1 MFCFVVVGDAAR
13 IGISS
18 SCISEGG
25 AFFSLMRIKGTS
37 PTFKPFISYKYLIKR
52 LQRRRVKPVLLAFL
66 HSCFCCLVNARPIL
80 HTSLAKGQYIQSIS
94 IIRIAT
100 LDNPETVAYGCKL
113 ATLRASCLA
122 VVTDVM
128 RVIGVGKVIELLN
141 HIMLVA

>member
-1 MFCFVVVGDAAR
+1 MQD
-13 IGISS
+13 
-18 SCISEGG
+18 
-25 AFFSLMRIKGTS
+25 L
-37 PTFKPFISYKYLIKR
+37 Y
-52 LQRRRVKPVLLAFL
+52 
-66 HSCFCCLVNARPIL
+66 L

-94 IIRIAT
+94 IIRIAA